1 MPWKKAHHTI
11 PWSFV
16 WKTIPITHSL
26 SFYFVN
32 LFQLVFFFICLSFS
46 FSRAHSLSVL
56 FDAIFPLVLNQIMP
70 CVIEFLSILWNLG
83 VNMKLCS
90 CEYRFFYFQISFEFI
105 KCVYA
110 FDVRC
115 ALMMLMKTSQ
125 MVDWICGECWR
136 KCDRFVCASTFFAH
150 FGMTKLKIEATSRYW
165 WTISNRTH
173 PMISNTWA
181 LSTLSQQR

>member
-32 LFQLVFFFICLSFS
+32 LFQLVFFSFACLFRFHARTRSLSCLMQFSLWFWIKSCPAWLSFYQ
-46 FSRAHSLSVL
+46 FYEILAW
-56 FDAIFPLVLNQIMP
+56 IWN
-70 CVIEFLSILWNLG
+70 CVAANI
-83 VNMKLCS
+83 V
-90 CEYRFFYFQISFEFI
+90 FFYFQISFEFI

>member
-1 MPWKKAHHTI
+1 MSFKELILSDAFVKVECFINEFQTIMNVWSVQLVYVCGHNCNDKSRNLHINSCHEKKAHHTI

-70 CVIEFLSILWNLG
+70 CVIEFLSIL
-83 VNMKLCS
+83 
-90 CEYRFFYFQISFEFI
+90 
-105 KCVYA
+105 
-110 FDVRC
+110 
-115 ALMMLMKTSQ
+115 
-125 MVDWICGECWR
+125 
-136 KCDRFVCASTFFAH
+136 
-150 FGMTKLKIEATSRYW
+150 
-165 WTISNRTH
+165 
-173 PMISNTWA
+173 
-181 LSTLSQQR
+181 